1 MLGRFQAGCCS
12 CSVERQAAS
21 RQTRDRVSRMT
32 RRSTLTLHILL
43 SFAFAAIAAPV
54 RAQAPQPRALSLED
68 AMALASRTSEAIQ
81 IAAADVT
88 RAGTAR
94 VSAASQRRPQL
105 FGTVSYART
114 LRSQFQGLADDRSDG
129 AAEPA
134 APCDPF
140 EPDPTLPVEHRIAA
154 LERTLHCQSSG
165 NGFGSIVSRLP
176 FGRENQWSFGLSA
189 SQSLFTAGRLAAQQ
203 RAAGAAAQSAGVA
216 LRSVQADTRLTVA
229 EAYFDALLADR
240 FVEIASATLEQQERV
255 LDQTTLM
262 QRVGTRPQF
271 DVLRARVA
279 LDALRPTLIR
289 QRSAR
294 DLAYVRLK
302 QLLDLPLD
310 APLALTTRFA
320 PDTEPASV
328 APAVDRRA
336 TEAASA
342 DDAGARAAGNPP
354 DVAAPAP
361 EDRAP
366 VREAALEVDRLDALF
381 AAARAQ
387 RWPSVSAN
395 AQLQQVAYPSGLVP
409 TGDFLSNWTVGFSVD
424 VPLFTGGRLS
434 AAVEDARASLAQGRL
449 RLAQTQE
456 LAELDTAD
464 ALLNLEAARATW
476 SASAG
481 TVDQAVEAYR
491 IAEIRFREGL
501 STQIELSDSQLLLQQ
516 ARANRAQADRD
527 LRLARLRVALLN
539 DLPLSAG
546 SAPGAPASNGSAP
559 RTFTAPQT
567 APGGPVSGGA
577 STVAGAQPS
586 SGSATPGIVQ
596 GATTGGLR

>member
-1 MLGRFQAGCCS
+1 
-12 CSVERQAAS
+12 
-21 RQTRDRVSRMT
+21 MT
-32 RRSTLTLHILL
+32 RRSTLTLHILP
-43 SFAFAAIAAPV
+43 SIALVVIASPLW
-54 RAQAPQPRALSLED
+54 AQQRQARSLSLED
-68 AMALASRTSEAIQ
+68 AMALASRTSEAVQ

-94 VSAASQRRPQL
+94 ASAASQRLPQL
-105 FGTVSYART
+105 FGTISYART
-114 LRSQFQGLADDRSDG
+114 LRSQFQGLADDNSGG

-140 EPDPTLPVEHRIAA
+140 QPDPTLPADQRIAA
-154 LERTLHCQSSG
+154 LERRLQCQGSG
-165 NGFGSIVSRLP
+165 TGFGSIVSRLP

-189 SQSLFTAGRLAAQQ
+189 SQSLFTAGRLAAQE
-203 RAAGAAAQSAGVA
+203 RAAGAAARSAGVA
-216 LRSVQADTRLTVA
+216 LQSAQADIRLTVA

-240 FVEIASATLEQQERV
+240 FVEIASATVDQQERV

-294 DLAYVRLK
+294 DLAYFRLK

-310 APLALTTRFA
+310 APVALTTTFA
-320 PDTEPASV
+320 PDTAPASAV
-328 APAVDRRA
+328 PALDRGA
-336 TEAASA
+336 TRGG
-342 DDAGARAAGNPP
+342 DRAAGIAPGNAAN
-354 DVAAPAP
+354 VSAPAAD
-361 EDRAP
+361 DRAP
-366 VREAALEVDRLDALF
+366 VREAALEVERLDAVF

-409 TGDFLSNWTVGFSVD
+409 TGDFLSNWTIGFSVD

-434 AAVEDARASLAQGRL
+434 AAVEDARASLTQARL

-464 ALLNLEAARATW
+464 AILNLDAARATW

-527 LRLARLRVALLN
+527 LRLAQLRVSLLK
-539 DLPLSAG
+539 DLPLSTG
-546 SAPGAPASNGSAP
+546 SAPGTPASSGSAP
-559 RTFTAPQT
+559 RTFTVPET
-567 APGGPVSGGA
+567 APGGPVSGGG
-577 STVAGAQPS
+577 STVAGAQPA
-586 SGSATPGIVQ
+586 SGTATPGLPQ
-596 GATTGGLR
+596 GATTGGFR